1 MAQFHESVL
10 EYRRQL
16 EKGLVQQAYRGLMEY
31 MLGLRTHFQKRFPDY
46 EVPGS
51 MYAGYMDMTYFAL
64 IPEFFKQRKLKI
76 AVVFL
81 HEDFRFEVWL
91 SGVNRQVQVQVWKQL
106 KDINLAPYQ
115 LVADPVKADAVIE
128 HVLLADPDFS
138 NLEAVTE
145 RIEKETTRF
154 IKAMKSLLS
163 EL

>member
-46 EVPGS
+46 DVPGN
-51 MYAGYMDMTYFAL
+51 MYTGYMDMTYFAV
-64 IPEFFKQRKLKI
+64 IPGFFKQRKLKI

-106 KDINLAPYQ
+106 KGINLAPYQ

-145 RIEKETTRF
+145 KIEKETTRF
-154 IKAMKSLLS
+154 IKDMKGLLS